1 MSTLKPRFLVLFC
14 ITFCL
19 QYFFSQTKVYDVK
32 ETTLHLQ
39 DSIVYLR
46 STMTPISGIVQ
57 VIDTNKKK
65 VFEASFISGKKS
77 GNLKLW
83 LSNGQLI
90 FSGNYLKG
98 LPHGSFEWYYSNGK
112 IKAKCNYIEGDLNG
126 KCQGWYE
133 EHDQLKYEENYKLGA
148 LFGVQRYFSED
159 GVSLGGGDLI
169 NGTGKL
175 VLYYENNIVAIE
187 NSFSKGKLNHYIE
200 YSRNGMVLSN
210 VTFTKD
216 NCIAE
221 FWKNENKIAHFTIHN
236 GVVNGARW
244 LFHDN
249 GKISQ
254 EEYFKN
260 GQLDSIRRF
269 WYANGKQ
276 KEESIWDMG
285 QMITVKY
292 WNEKGESIADNPSNW
307 YYVPILID
315 SDYGY
320 IKLNMTH
327 STLFKSLFKD
337 EFEEI
342 IHSRYPSI
350 LNNMYS
356 DNYSGSFTTASNPFG
371 VGGGH
376 GGGIGPFDGNGKGT
390 GGEGEG
396 VGYGR
401 ERIRINDPVLPKYKT
416 DTDLK
421 ILLKLTVSGDGSV
434 TEVVCVKNKTTTTDQ
449 TIINDVINQVKRQ
462 VKYTKDPE
470 GISSYC
476 YLTVKV
482 KAQ

>member
-133 EHDQLKYEENYKLGA
+133 EHDQLKYEENYKLGG

-175 VLYYENNIVAIE
+175 VLYYRPNNVALEAFYDLELSDSVRRIYFEKGLLKRDNDFITRSIKIWDREGRIKSIYSNHFHTDSTVTFFPNGEKNTQIINMIGNDGIRTQEKIWYSNGVLAIDELLLNGKLFCFKYRDENNLEI
-187 NSFSKGKLNHYIE
+187 FSRPFIDWN
-200 YSRNGMVLSN
+200 
-210 VTFTKD
+210 
-216 NCIAE
+216 IAE
-221 FWKNENKIAHFTIHN
+221 NDMI
-236 GVVNGARW
+236 
-244 LFHDN
+244 
-249 GKISQ
+249 KISGDITPVFDFKQ
-254 EEYFKN
+254 LPGIWTELLNIGSSSDFDLNQIIFEY
-260 GQLDSIRRF
+260 
-269 WYANGKQ
+269 
-276 KEESIWDMG
+276 
-285 QMITVKY
+285 
-292 WNEKGESIADNPSNW
+292 
-307 YYVPILID
+307 
-315 SDYGY
+315 
-320 IKLNMTH
+320 
-327 STLFKSLFKD
+327 
-337 EFEEI
+337 
-342 IHSRYPSI
+342 
-350 LNNMYS
+350 
-356 DNYSGSFTTASNPFG
+356 
-371 VGGGH
+371 
-376 GGGIGPFDGNGKGT
+376 
-390 GGEGEG
+390 
-396 VGYGR
+396 
-401 ERIRINDPVLPKYKT
+401 
-416 DTDLK
+416 
-421 ILLKLTVSGDGSV
+421 
-434 TEVVCVKNKTTTTDQ
+434 
-449 TIINDVINQVKRQ
+449 
-462 VKYTKDPE
+462 
-470 GISSYC
+470 
-476 YLTVKV
+476 
-482 KAQ
+482 